1 MKVQCK
7 LCSGKGK
14 IPDPKYSGGHLRICG
29 MYGEQCLDLE
39 CSVCKGT
46 GWFDVSKKVMQ
57 EKNERINIDR
67 RLM

>member
-1 MKVQCK
+1 MKIQCK

-14 IPDPKYSGGHLRICG
+14 IPDPKYSGEPMRICG

-39 CSVCKGT
+39 CEACKGT

-57 EKNERINIDR
+57 EKNERINMDR
-67 RLM
+67 R